1 MSKLGTILRDLR
13 LERGFT
19 QAEVGEGIGV
29 SPQAVS
35 KWENENG
42 LPDVTQLIPL
52 ADYFGVTW
60 MRCSGTIRTRT
71 NGRFSHTSNVSKES

>member
-1 MSKLGTILRDLR
+1 MSKFGTILRDLR

-42 LPDVTQLIPL
+42 LPDVTQLI
-52 ADYFGVTW
+52 
-60 MRCSGTIRTRT
+60 RSRTI
-71 NGRFSHTSNVSKES
+71 SA